1 MVSPGTILV
10 SPPVPVQG
18 IPHIT
23 AIVGYLG
30 QRYSYQD
37 WLLGQS
43 LSCAQVHEREQF
55 SIVLVFTVKLYS
67 QYTSK
72 RELGNI

>member
-18 IPHIT
+18 ITHIT

-43 LSCAQVHEREQF
+43 L
-55 SIVLVFTVKLYS
+55 LVPRC
-67 QYTSK
+67 TS
-72 RELGNI
+72 ENSLV